1 MLNASSKRMILQDVC
16 WGCSGS
22 KQPCLVFHLLPSCA
36 VPKDPRSLLFLAG
49 ACAWFFVFFFSPP
62 FLFGEQPDQNGCDP
76 KPRIA
81 PFAME
86 MRSGGCSPCV
96 RGGLLLTGTSWSL
109 GERGQRGGARIIP
122 LGTSW
127 VFGVT
132 LTLCVF
138 KRYL

>member
-1 MLNASSKRMILQDVC
+1 MLNASSKRMILHDDSC
-16 WGCSGS
+16 GCSGS
-22 KQPCLVFHLLPSCA
+22 KQPCLVFHLLPPCA
-36 VPKDPRSLLFLAG
+36 VPKDPCSLLFLAG
-49 ACAWFFVFFFSPP
+49 ACAWFFIPP

-76 KPRIA
+76 KPGIA

-96 RGGLLLTGTSWSL
+96 GGGLLLTGTSWSWE
-109 GERGQRGGARIIP
+109 ERGQRGGARAIP
-122 LGTSW
+122 LGTRG

-138 KRYL
+138 KRDL

>member
-62 FLFGEQPDQNGCDP
+62 FSLESSQIKMAVIQSQESLP
-76 KPRIA
+76 
-81 PFAME
+81 
-86 MRSGGCSPCV
+86 
-96 RGGLLLTGTSWSL
+96 LLW
-109 GERGQRGGARIIP
+109 
-122 LGTSW
+122 
-127 VFGVT
+127 
-132 LTLCVF
+132 
-138 KRYL
+138 K